1 MSSEPPDQLDARERL
16 ARLSS
21 AARRL
26 VDYVAVLP
34 GGARYAILRHL
45 ARVTEGDMIDDLREA
60 VEAGVLVRLPGQ
72 PDGYELAGDAVREAV
87 LAEIGEERLAKLRA
101 RGDAAQQ
108 RVEEPDAG

>member
-1 MSSEPPDQLDARERL
+1 MSSEPPDQQDARERL

-26 VDYVAVLP
+26 VDYVAVLS
-34 GGARYAILRHL
+34 GGPPSAILRHI

-72 PDGYELAGDAVREAV
+72 PDGYDLAGDAMREAV
-87 LAEIGEERLAKLRA
+87 LDEIGPERLGQLRA
-101 RGDAAQQ
+101 R
-108 RVEEPDAG
+108 R

>member
-1 MSSEPPDQLDARERL
+1 MSSELSHQQDARERL

-87 LAEIGEERLAKLRA
+87 LAEIGPERLAKLRA
-101 RGDAAQQ
+101 RADAAQQ
-108 RVEEPDAG
+108 RVEGPDAG